1 MTTFEH
7 PREEF
12 LAPSETLRGYDRW
25 SLSYDTE
32 TNPVIAATSWVLDH
46 APLGCA
52 DSDVVELGCGTGRNT
67 WRVIGEGARSYV
79 GVDGSYGMLNMAAAN
94 VNDNRVS
101 FVAQDLLA
109 PWRPTKQFDFG
120 IIVLMLEHIPMLDVL
135 FESLARAIRP
145 GGRVRIVDLH
155 PERIVTGSFA
165 HFREGVTEVR
175 FASVAHPVGAICA
188 ALEGAGFDVVRRDW
202 LASDALVGAVTSLA
216 PYRGMKLL
224 LDLKATRRPTVPK
237 RAGSNG

>member
-1 MTTFEH
+1 MPTFEY

-12 LAPSETLRGYDRW
+12 LAPTDTLAGYDRW
-25 SLSYDTE
+25 ATSYDHE

-52 DSDVVELGCGTGRNT
+52 DAEVVELGCGTGRNVG
-67 WRVIGEGARSYV
+67 RVIGEGARSYV
-79 GVDGSYGMLNMAAAN
+79 GVDGSYGMLNIAGGN
-94 VNDNRVS
+94 VRDPRVS
-101 FVAQDLLA
+101 FVAADLLA
-109 PWRPTKQFDFG
+109 PWKPTKHFDYG
-120 IIVLMLEHIPMLDVL
+120 LVVLVLEHLPTLDVF

-145 GGRVRIVDLH
+145 GGRLRLVDLH

-188 ALEGAGFDVVRRDW
+188 ALDGAGFDVVRRDW
-202 LASDALVGAVTSLA
+202 LAADALVGAVPSLA
-216 PYRGMKLL
+216 KHRGQKLL
-224 LDLKATRRPTVPK
+224 IDLKATRRP
-237 RAGSNG
+237 R